1 MPELPEVEQVRNT
14 WIPHVVG
21 HKILKTEVFLDR
33 LVQYPAVP
41 AFMQGTEGKT
51 IRAINRRG
59 KSLRLDLGDG
69 LFILGHLRM
78 TGALIALPAS
88 APQPPY
94 AKLKFTLDGDE
105 NLWFTDIRT
114 FGTLYLLQDGG
125 SYKVNGYETLGPE
138 PLSKEFTVAYL
149 EPLAH
154 KSRKPV
160 KTFILDQ
167 TVIAGLGNIYADESL
182 ALSRIMPTR
191 VANTLSR
198 EELTVLHEAINK
210 VIAQGIANHGTT
222 FRNYQDGDGKKGD
235 NQNHLLVYS
244 RKGQPCR
251 FCGTTLVQ
259 IKVGG
264 RGTVYCPQCQ
274 K

>member
-1 MPELPEVEQVRNT
+1 MPELPEVEQVRKT
-14 WIPHVVG
+14 LAPHIEG
-21 HKILKTEVFLDR
+21 RRILKTEVWLDR
-33 LVQYPAVP
+33 MVQHPAVP
-41 AFMQGTEGKT
+41 QFIAGTEGRT
-51 IRAINRRG
+51 ITGLKRRG
-59 KSLRLDLGDG
+59 KYLRLELDDG
-69 LFILGHLRM
+69 QYLLAHLRM
-78 TGALIALPAS
+78 TGALLALPAEVDR
-88 APQPPY
+88 PDF
-94 AKLKFTLDGDE
+94 AKIRFTLSEGM

-114 FGTLYLLQDGG
+114 FGVIYLLNPQEN
-125 SYKVNGYETLGPE
+125 YQVKGYETLGPE
-138 PLSKEFTVAYL
+138 PLTEAFTAAYL
-149 EPLAH
+149 KAKVQ

-160 KTFILDQ
+160 KNLILDQ

-191 VANTLSR
+191 IACTLT
-198 EELTVLHEAINK
+198 EPETEALYEAVNQ

-222 FRNYQDGDGKKGD
+222 FRNYQDGEGKKGD

-251 FCGTTLVQ
+251 FCGTTLEQ

-264 RGTVYCPQCQ
+264 RGSVYCPKCQ